1 MSTATAPLAWFLP
14 NILRTAWA
22 EATVIALA
30 LVFGLVRIVTGIPR
44 VSRKEF
50 EQESNHCQSMTHM
63 QTQIKDL

>member
-1 MSTATAPLAWFLP
+1 MSTAAAPLAWFLP

-44 VSRKEF
+44 VSRS
-50 EQESNHCQSMTHM
+50 QILANQCMTHM
-63 QTQIKDL
+63 QAQSKDL

>member
-1 MSTATAPLAWFLP
+1 MSTAAAPLAWFLP

-44 VSRKEF
+44 VSR
-50 EQESNHCQSMTHM
+50 
-63 QTQIKDL
+63 TQILANQ

>member
-30 LVFGLVRIVTGIPR
+30 RVFGLVRIVTGIPR
-44 VSRKEF
+44 VSR
-50 EQESNHCQSMTHM
+50 
-63 QTQIKDL
+63 TQIIANQ